1 MVLQHK
7 CCQEIGIIFSLYFL
21 CIACSLP
28 VLGAPLVMNKLHFFV
43 LQNAVSQI
51 VGPMILN
58 SATVR
63 DVHTLDD
70 FYRALN

>member
-1 MVLQHK
+1 
-7 CCQEIGIIFSLYFL
+7 
-21 CIACSLP
+21 
-28 VLGAPLVMNKLHFFV
+28 MNDDKLHFFV

-70 FYRALN
+70 FYRALNWLFLEIEKDWEEITEKKCILKLKEMEGHVE